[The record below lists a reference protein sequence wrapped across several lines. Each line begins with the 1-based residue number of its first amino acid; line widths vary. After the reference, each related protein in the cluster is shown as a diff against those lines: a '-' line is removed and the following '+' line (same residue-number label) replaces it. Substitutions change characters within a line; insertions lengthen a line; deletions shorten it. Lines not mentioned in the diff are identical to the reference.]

1 MSDRLEDYDFDLPP
15 ERIAQVPA
23 RVRDAARLLA
33 LDRDSGAATHRRF
46 SGLPGLL
53 RSGDLLVLNDTAVRQ
68 ARLFGRKAGTLG
80 RVEALLLA
88 PVGGGRWRAL
98 VRGAGRP
105 GTVLEFARGT
115 VRATLAGVDESGEA
129 VVDFDD
135 PEGGERA
142 IAAAGYP
149 PLPPYIRRREEE
161 ARRRRRSD
169 RCRYQTVFARR
180 PGSVAAPTAGLHF
193 TGRLFERLGRA
204 GVQTAYV
211 TLEVGPGT
219 FRPIRDDDLA
229 RHLLEAEPAE
239 IPPETAGAIA
249 AARARGGRVV
259 AVGTTVTRTLEAFA
273 DGRGGVLPQRG
284 PAQLFIRPG
293 HHFLVVD
300 ALITNFHLPKSSL
313 FVLAAAFAGRERLLA
328 AYAEAIR
335 LRYNF
340 YSYGD
345 AMLIV

>member
-1 MSDRLEDYDFDLPP
+1 MSNRLEDYDFDLPTA
-15 ERIAQVPA
+15 RIAQEPA

-33 LDRDSGAATHRRF
+33 LDRDSGGIAHARF
-46 SGLPGLL
+46 SDLPGLL

-68 ARLFGRKAGTLG
+68 ARLFGRKQGTLG

-115 VRATLAGVDESGEA
+115 VRATLAGIDPGGEA
-129 VVDFDD
+129 ILDFEH
-135 PEGGERA
+135 PGGGERA
-142 IAAAGYP
+142 TAAAGYP

-169 RCRYQTVFARR
+169 RSRYQTVFARR

-193 TGRLFERLGRA
+193 TGRLFEALARS
-204 GVQTAYV
+204 GVQTAFV
-211 TLEVGPGT
+211 TLDVGPGT
-219 FRPIRDDDLA
+219 FRPIRHDDLA
-229 RHLLEAEPAE
+229 AHTLEAEHAE
-239 IPPETAGAIA
+239 IPPETVAAIA
-249 AARARGGRVV
+249 AARARSSRVV
-259 AVGTTVTRTLEAFA
+259 AVGTTVTRTLETFA
-273 DGRGGVLPQRG
+273 DGHGSVFSKRG
-284 PAQLFIRPG
+284 PAGLFIRPG
-293 HHFLVVD
+293 HRFQVID

-313 FVLAAAFAGRERLLA
+313 LVLTAAFAGRERLIA

-335 LRYNF
+335 MNYRF
-340 YSYGD
+340 YSFGD
-345 AMLIV
+345 AMLIR